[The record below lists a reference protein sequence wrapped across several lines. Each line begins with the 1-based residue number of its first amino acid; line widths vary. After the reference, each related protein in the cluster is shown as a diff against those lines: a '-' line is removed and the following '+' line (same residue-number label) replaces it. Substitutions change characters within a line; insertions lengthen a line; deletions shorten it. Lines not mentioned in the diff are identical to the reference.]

1 MWEAL
6 KSVLTSHWAGLL
18 TRLHYRYCK
27 QPAYQVV
34 TYESFDY
41 RIDKYPNLDAIEVVH
56 SQNGATLVLI
66 AQETKSFWF
75 SSFLVSD

>member
-1 MWEAL
+1 MRSTQISSNLSGGWIVN
-6 KSVLTSHWAGLL
+6 KTSL
-18 TRLHYRYCK
+18 
-27 QPAYQVV
+27 PAYQVV